1 MTRRTRSDRS
11 GVTTVEF
18 AVVAP
23 VVFLFIIG
31 LIIGA
36 MGVFRYQQTAWLA
49 REGARFAAV
58 RGSKYEITTGNPAAT
73 EADIQDFVAKKAA
86 SLDLARLTTQVSW
99 DPNNRQNS
107 RVIVTVR
114 YQWVPEA
121 YLGGIELHSTSKM
134 QISY

>member
-1 MTRRTRSDRS
+1 MTRRMRS
-11 GVTTVEF
+11 GRSAVTTVEF

-23 VVFLFIIG
+23 VVFMFVIG
-31 LIIGA
+31 LIVGA

-49 REGARFAAV
+49 REGARFASV
-58 RGSKYEITTGNPAAT
+58 RGAKYEITTGNPAAT
-73 EADIQDFVAKKAA
+73 QADIHNYISGKSA
-86 SLDLARLTTQVSW
+86 SLDPSRLTTEVSW
-99 DPNNRQNS
+99 NPNNRQDS

-121 YLGGIELHSTSKM
+121 YLGGIELHSTSNM